1 MKNENKKLFKGAF
14 MLGAASFLVKAL
26 GAMYR
31 VPLTALIGSKG
42 IGLYQMVFPVY
53 VVLLEFSGAGLPN
66 ALSKIISSENRNGCN
81 NASADEYLKTS
92 LKIFAAIGFVLSVF
106 MAVFSKRI
114 ATLQGDA
121 DAAAAYVA
129 LSPSVFFVCLI
140 SCFRGYFQG
149 LSNMFPTAAS
159 QVAEQVVKLILGLTF
174 SYVFMPDIKRAA
186 AGATLAVTISEAVAF
201 LGVYH
206 AYRKSAKKMKTTS
219 LKCGRS
225 FKTLAATVIKNVVP
239 VSVAGVILPL
249 SQVADSFIIIN
260 ILSANFKNATSV
272 YGLLSGVAMTV
283 INLPVS
289 VCYGIAVTAIPAV
302 AAKENPHDIRKSFI
316 ACLGVTVFISSL
328 AAIACYFLAP
338 TVINVLFSR
347 LSPDEKVVAVK
358 LIKMLSAVVVLSSIL
373 QTTNAALIG
382 MNKLISP
389 TVGLFFG
396 VFVKTVA
403 EIILVKIPEVN
414 VYGGAIALIAC
425 YFVADLV
432 NLIIACV
439 ATNTK
444 ECYACKISRV
454 KTNGN

>member
-14 MLGAASFLVKAL
+14 VLGAASFLVKAL
-26 GAMYR
+26 GAIYR

-66 ALSKIISSENRNGCN
+66 ALSKIISSENRNGYN
-81 NASADEYLKTS
+81 NASADEYLKMS
-92 LKIFAAIGFVLSVF
+92 LKIFAVIGVVLSVF
-106 MAVFSKRI
+106 MAVFSKRM

-121 DAAAAYVA
+121 DATAAYVA

-149 LSNMFPTAAS
+149 LSNMLPTAAS

-201 LGVYH
+201 LGLYI
-206 AYRKSAKKMKTTS
+206 AYRKSAKRMKMTPLSSGK
-219 LKCGRS
+219 S
-225 FKTLAATVIKNVVP
+225 FKTLATVIKNVIP
-239 VSVAGVILPL
+239 VSVAGAILPL

-260 ILSANFKNATSV
+260 LLSANFENATSV

-302 AAKENPHDIRKSFI
+302 AAKDNPRDIKKSFL
-316 ACLGVTVFISSL
+316 ACLCVTVFISSI
-328 AAIACYFLAP
+328 AAILCYFFAP

-347 LSPDEKVVAVK
+347 LSSEEKAVAVK
-358 LIKMLSAVVVLSSIL
+358 LIKILSSVVVLSSVL

-389 TVGLFFG
+389 TVGLLFG
-396 VFVKTVA
+396 VFLKTVA